1 MSRNTLITIGVV
13 AVLFFGVWLF
23 SASSNDNNTAPKSET
38 VNSLQDAHG
47 LAVDRKDSSKV
58 YIATH
63 TGLLVLK
70 NDGEMQRVSEAE
82 DDYMGFSAHPTDAST
97 FYTSGHPH
105 HGGNL
110 GFQKSTDGGKT
121 WQKVSD
127 GAGGPVD
134 FHAMT
139 VGQADPSLVYGTYRG
154 QLQRS
159 TDEGKTWEVLTSAP
173 GSIIV
178 LATSTTTK
186 DTVYAGTTDGLYVSQ
201 NQGGEWSKVES
212 INGAVATLAIN
223 PKDGQELAAY
233 TQAQGMMRSTDGGAS
248 WNKRGNYAGGMVMH
262 MAYDQQNPATM
273 YLINQDLEVHK
284 SSDNGATWKKVR

>member
-1 MSRNTLITIGVV
+1 MSRKSLIITGIVV
-13 AVLFFGVWLF
+13 ALLFGAWLF
-23 SASSNDNNTAPKSET
+23 SASSNDKPTSTKPET

-82 DDYMGFSAHPTDAST
+82 DDYMGFSAHPTDAGT

-121 WQKVSD
+121 WQKISD

-159 TDEGKTWEVLTSAP
+159 TDEGKTWEVLKSAP
-173 GSIIV
+173 GSIIA
-178 LATSTTTK
+178 LATSTTIK

-201 NQGGEWSKVES
+201 NRGDEWSKVES
-212 INGAVATLAIN
+212 INGAIATLAVN
-223 PKDGQELAAY
+223 PKNGQELVAY
-233 TQAQGMMRSTDGGAS
+233 TQAQGMTRSADGGAT
-248 WNKRGNYAGGMVMH
+248 WGKLGGYTGSMVMH
-262 MAYDQQNPATM
+262 LAYDPQNPTTM
-273 YLINQDLEVHK
+273 YLVNQDLEIHK
-284 SSDNGATWKKVR
+284 SNDGGETWKKIR